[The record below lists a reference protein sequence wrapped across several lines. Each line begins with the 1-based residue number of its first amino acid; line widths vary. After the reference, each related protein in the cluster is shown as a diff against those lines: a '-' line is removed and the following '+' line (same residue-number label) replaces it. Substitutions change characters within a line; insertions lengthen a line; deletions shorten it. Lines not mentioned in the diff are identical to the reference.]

1 MATLTCDI
9 CGGMLS
15 MDPSGDFAVCESCG
29 MKHTKDRVKA
39 KAQEITGTVKIDD
52 SDAIKE
58 QISNWEKMAGDAF
71 SNSNYSEA
79 YTYYCKILEKRVDY
93 WFATYRKGM
102 CMGWQAN
109 LKNMHANEVL
119 GGVVDATKLLY
130 ADETQTDSLKANG
143 TLIMATEVYN
153 WVQAINNL
161 AVNHCNQY
169 GSELVSAAR
178 EFYQE
183 EQMISA
189 LAKFN
194 IGMITEFTYE
204 NYENR
209 EGLEALANAMCNMG
223 QTIVSNMNA
232 TFRIKTGRKWNS
244 FWSIYE
250 DVYEDVS
257 PDYST
262 IKARNEL
269 STAVGELRS
278 NLRTWKANYER
289 KVAEKIRKEK
299 EERREKYWQEHA
311 AEKQQYDARIVAI
324 DAELKSL
331 RTESSKY
338 DSQISQIKKELSQSV
353 QGEAAL
359 SDLKQ
364 QQNDLRNQKSQL
376 GLFAGKQKK
385 QLQVQIDALQPQIDE
400 MEATV
405 NRQKKAVKD
414 DVDARVSVVERER
427 KPFTDKISA
436 LEKEKSTINTELT
449 KDR

>member
-1 MATLTCDI
+1 MAALTCDI
-9 CGGMLS
+9 CGGQLS

-79 YTYYCKILEKRVDY
+79 YTYYCKILEKKVGY

-130 ADETQTDSLKANG
+130 TDETQTDSLKANG
-143 TLIMATEVYN
+143 SLIMATEVYN
-153 WVQAINNL
+153 WINAINNL

-183 EQMISA
+183 EQMICS
-189 LAKFN
+189 LIKFN

-204 NYENR
+204 NYESK
-209 EGLEALANAMCNMG
+209 EGLEALANAICNLG
-223 QTIVSNMNA
+223 RTTVNNMNA
-232 TFRIKTGRKWNS
+232 SFRIKTGSKWNS
-244 FWSIYE
+244 FWSVYE
-250 DVYEDVS
+250 DVYENVT
-257 PDYST
+257 PDYKTQNARNDLSST
-262 IKARNEL
+262 I
-269 STAVGELRS
+269 SQFQSDLRK
-278 NLRTWKANYER
+278 WKANYER
-289 KVAEKIRKEK
+289 KVAEQVRKEK
-299 EERREKYWQEHA
+299 EERKAQYWAEHA
-311 AEKQQYDARIVAI
+311 VEKQQYDARLAEI
-324 DAELKSL
+324 DADLKTLEAQSGQ
-331 RTESSKY
+331 Y
-338 DSQISQIKKELSQSV
+338 DSKIATIKKDLSQSV
-353 QGEAAL
+353 SGESQL
-359 SDLKQ
+359 SDIKRQQSDLKS
-364 QQNDLRNQKSQL
+364 QKSQL

-385 QLQVQIDALQPQIDE
+385 QLQTQIDALQPQIDDLE
-400 MEATV
+400 SSV
-405 NRQKKAVKD
+405 NRQKKAIQD
-414 DVDARVSVVERER
+414 DVSARVAAVEAER
-427 KPFTDKISA
+427 KPITDRINA
-436 LEKEKSTINTELT
+436 LEAEKKQIYTELT